1 LILKKTVICSKTDK
15 DSGMFYKNEKEK
27 CFAYSVHTACD
38 DSNFILGF
46 EVTAGNVHDST
57 VFDEVY
63 TKVKDR
69 YFDDIEIIAVDAGYV
84 TPYIC
89 KTILDDKKLPAMPY
103 KRPMTKKGFFKKYEY
118 VYDEYYDQYI
128 CPNNE
133 VLKYEVISKH
143 SISALDMHCF
153 KSVS

>member
-1 LILKKTVICSKTDK
+1 
-15 DSGMFYKNEKEK
+15 M
-27 CFAYSVHTACD
+27 
-38 DSNFILGF
+38 
-46 EVTAGNVHDST
+46 
-57 VFDEVY
+57 Y

-69 YFDDIEIIAVDAGYV
+69 YSNDIKIIGVDAGYV

-103 KRPMTKKGFFKKYEY
+103 KRSMTKKGFFKKHEH

-133 VLKYEVISKH
+133 VLKYSTTNRGGYKQPIKKY
-143 SISALDMHCF
+143 LNRLF
-153 KSVS
+153 VSNLKGGFDL